1 MKKQLFRMLCVLFVV
16 VVVVSGGVL
25 YSTFD
30 PSAIRYLANFKVYY
44 ALLALLMLSIGL
56 FFDASR
62 LITLTH
68 LSGEKMDYTH
78 VFNAVFANYF
88 LALLTPGQG
97 GGGIAMLMFMKR
109 AGVPV
114 TKSTLIII
122 VRTVMSILFLFLM
135 VPVVFFFD
143 PDLVGWMPTS
153 VIVLVC
159 CFFIFAPWLLW
170 HLVVSGKIE
179 TWLARFSRRFSPRVQ
194 QAIFLGYRDF
204 QQAMFLLRE
213 NPYQVL
219 RAFVESGVSLLF
231 IYSVVPVFIRAF
243 GIHLP
248 LYVVMGRMCLINL
261 VLYFTPTPGGSGV
274 AEGGFLVLFN
284 PLLPPGVGGVVAV
297 LWRFFCEYIPF
308 TIGAIV
314 TIKDFG
320 MDIFKKLR
328 EHED

>member
-30 PSAIRYLANFKVYY
+30 PSAIRYLANFKGYY

-114 TKSTLIII
+114 AKSTLIII

-159 CFFIFAPWLLW
+159 CFFYFC
-170 HLVVSGKIE
+170 S
-179 TWLARFSRRFSPRVQ
+179 LA
-194 QAIFLGYRDF
+194 
-204 QQAMFLLRE
+204 
-213 NPYQVL
+213 
-219 RAFVESGVSLLF
+219 
-231 IYSVVPVFIRAF
+231 
-243 GIHLP
+243 
-248 LYVVMGRMCLINL
+248 
-261 VLYFTPTPGGSGV
+261 
-274 AEGGFLVLFN
+274 
-284 PLLPPGVGGVVAV
+284 VVAS
-297 LWRFFCEYIPF
+297 
-308 TIGAIV
+308 G
-314 TIKDFG
+314 D
-320 MDIFKKLR
+320 LR
-328 EHED
+328 QN